1 MPNPL
6 RLLRLSL
13 FFLAVAALGA
23 AAPTRAL
30 VDQGAV
36 AAAGGGTS
44 LYLVHLDAPAA
55 LARPDLIPVKASF
68 EKDAPAMRAYLSEL
82 DTQHAAALTRIA
94 GALGG
99 DVEPRFRYRLVGN
112 ALALRLSPEEAG
124 RLSRIDGLRVEPD
137 QLFALDSVESTEGVG
152 APAVW
157 DGSAGLETRGEGVV
171 IGVIDSG
178 IHFDHPSFS
187 PTPDDGYL
195 FSNPLGDGAYLGFC
209 DPDHPDFRPEYACN
223 AKVIGA
229 WDFADGIELDFTDG
243 VYTYTGS
250 EDDGPLDDN
259 GHGSA
264 VASVAGGNA
273 VADLGLVGVAP
284 RAHIVAYDACI
295 SVLRSLPPL
304 VAPFRTGQGVCPRS
318 ATMAAIEQA
327 ILDGVDVLNYSISGG
342 TRPWEDNDRVFL
354 DAVGAGVF
362 VAASAGN
369 RGPTAGTVGHLGPWM
384 ATVAATVK
392 IQEQPLYGTLADFD
406 GAPGAPDSVRGTGG
420 DPQANYP
427 EGTGV
432 RDIVY
437 AGDLPCI
444 YSGFGP
450 DCQQQPSRFCL
461 NEFEDDALK
470 DKIVICDVAPGRP
483 ALNTYSTMAN
493 LIQDDLP
500 NFPTLYTGWPAAVIL
515 VHEDPN
521 AALPAF
527 DFSNLTP
534 FPELPMVLQLSKS
547 DGDAL
552 RAWARGDTPKTAVL
566 GPLAELPGSPETF
579 ASFTSR
585 GPNPSFEVM
594 KPDLAAPG
602 RNILSA
608 NRGEIPGDEEPPSP
622 TAT

>member
-1 MPNPL
+1 M
-6 RLLRLSL
+6 
-13 FFLAVAALGA
+13 
-23 AAPTRAL
+23 
-30 VDQGAV
+30 
-36 AAAGGGTS
+36 
-44 LYLVHLDAPAA
+44 
-55 LARPDLIPVKASF
+55 
-68 EKDAPAMRAYLSEL
+68 
-82 DTQHAAALTRIA
+82 
-94 GALGG
+94 
-99 DVEPRFRYRLVGN
+99 
-112 ALALRLSPEEAG
+112 
-124 RLSRIDGLRVEPD
+124 
-137 QLFALDSVESTEGVG
+137 
-152 APAVW
+152 
-157 DGSAGLETRGEGVV
+157 
-171 IGVIDSG
+171 
-178 IHFDHPSFS
+178 
-187 PTPDDGYL
+187 
-195 FSNPLGDGAYLGFC
+195 
-209 DPDHPDFRPEYACN
+209 
-223 AKVIGA
+223 
-229 WDFADGIELDFTDG
+229 
-243 VYTYTGS
+243 
-250 EDDGPLDDN
+250 
-259 GHGSA
+259 
-264 VASVAGGNA
+264 
-273 VADLGLVGVAP
+273 
-284 RAHIVAYDACI
+284 
-295 SVLRSLPPL
+295 
-304 VAPFRTGQGVCPRS
+304 CPRS

-369 RGPTAGTVGHLGPWM
+369 RGPAAGTVGHLGPWM

-392 IQEQPLYGTLADFD
+392 IQEQPLYGTLDDFD
-406 GAPGAPDSVRGTGG
+406 GAPGAPGGLRGTGG

-427 EGTGV
+427 DGTGA
-432 RDIVY
+432 REIVY
-437 AGDLPCI
+437 AGDLPCL

-450 DCQQQPSRFCL
+450 DCEQQPSRYCL

-534 FPELPMVLQLSKS
+534 FPELPMALQLSKS

-552 RAWARGDTPKTAVL
+552 RAWARGDAPKTAAL

-585 GPNPSFEVM
+585 GPNPSFAVM

-608 NRGEIPGDEEPPSP
+608 NRGEIPSDDEPPAP
-622 TAT
+622 TATVSGTSFASPHVAGAAALLKALHPQWTPGQIRSALMTTAEVELFQEGTLRPATGGDTGAGRIDVATAVLAPLAVDETKANYLAADPDAGGSPESLNLPSMHAPRCES